1 MISVAS
7 AGTEMVEA
15 IGYAVPPKAA
25 ALYMLI
31 VMSAADVPSTL
42 AATIELILK
51 TFPLAAALLTNDVAL
66 VVERA
71 VCDELP

>member
-1 MISVAS
+1 
-7 AGTEMVEA
+7 
-15 IGYAVPPKAA
+15 
-25 ALYMLI
+25 
-31 VMSAADVPSTL
+31 
-42 AATIELILK
+42 LILK